1 MWLHIMLDLMP
12 ERTKYYLFKLDVIK
26 KCAFS
31 HTSLDICHHQ
41 TQLFARIQCA
51 RVFIVCTGGYAMFAL
66 TMLNA
71 GANAF
76 VLAVH
81 PAFKPGGGLSPYD
94 DPVAALTGTT
104 LSQHVVGTTKEFLK
118 SNPELMHEASNVGL
132 ELMRAT
138 VLEPKETVD

>member
-1 MWLHIMLDLMP
+1 
-12 ERTKYYLFKLDVIK
+12 
-26 KCAFS
+26 
-31 HTSLDICHHQ
+31 
-41 TQLFARIQCA
+41 
-51 RVFIVCTGGYAMFAL
+51 MFAL

-94 DPVAALTGTT
+94 DPVVALTGTT
-104 LSQHVVGTTKEFLK
+104 LSQHVVGKTKEFLK
-118 SNPELMHEASNVGL
+118 SNPEVMHEASNVGL